1 MRKIFLFLVLI
12 AAVVLLGAR
21 CAKKETP
28 KAEEGVNGG
37 FGNGEAIKTDQDKAV
52 ALAQELYEQ
61 KKKEGMNFE
70 NGPCLANDLM
80 PDWVADIAH
89 YPREKADDLPE
100 NQCSAF
106 REGKAHHF
114 VELDPEGNLI
124 KAY

>member
-1 MRKIFLFLVLI
+1 MALIFV
-12 AAVVLLGAR
+12 GAK

-28 KAEEGVNGG
+28 QLEEEIRGG
-37 FGNGEAIKTDQDKAV
+37 FGNGEALKTDQDKAV
-52 ALAQELYEQ
+52 ALAQALYEE
-61 KKKEGMNFE
+61 KRKEGMKFE
-70 NGPCLANDLM
+70 NGPCLSNDLM

-89 YPREKADDLPE
+89 YPRQKVDDLAE

-124 KAY
+124 RAN